1 MKQTEA
7 VNLLIKQLI
16 KHREMSSL
24 NKEAEKSFL
33 KNQITKNV
41 TNNMKI
47 FWKLCKPSH

>member
-1 MKQTEA
+1 MKQIEA

-33 KNQITKNV
+33 KNQIKNV